1 MMLDFHPVLL
11 AVLFLPAL
19 YENLAISSL
28 EDSKT
33 YEEKNDNER
42 RCLLDPAQ
50 KKQRE
55 NDCIVKLKVFPK
67 TFRHEDKE
75 QREKAISWIKEC
87 IVDYYCFK
95 KHPSHAE
102 WIAQPSFKGLFDEP
116 HFQTAA
122 SFSEY
127 FFKIY
132 NNWKDTTKKWED
144 VDKRTSLLYITA
156 VRYVYVIFTLYQ
168 ESRPQNEKGIYE
180 PHKKG
185 RLAPCEV
192 KMKIVGG
199 QETGQIDYYVIPE
212 YSCYPAPYGSASATS
227 DYDVGLVGP
236 KSGELVANFND
247 KFDEIFGRTSEEVFD
262 TNIYAYSLEYA
273 MPTKFQG
280 KSCGLP
286 RENQFCGSS
295 RKDRLIIQKNVRTS
309 LKPHRKRVWPFFTT
323 AATSF

>member
-1 MMLDFHPVLL
+1 MTNILKNILGRKSVFFLFAESWSDKKMLNFHHVLL
-11 AVLFLPAL
+11 VLLLPASF
-19 YENLAISSL
+19 ENQVIPNQK
-28 EDSKT
+28 DSNIN
-33 YEEKNDNER
+33 EEKNYDGR
-42 RCLLDPAQ
+42 RCLLDPDQ

-55 NDCIVKLKVFPK
+55 KDCSVKLKVFPN
-67 TFRHEDKE
+67 TFHHEDKE

-95 KHPSHAE
+95 KHPLQAE

-122 SFSEY
+122 TFSEH
-127 FFKIY
+127 FLKIY
-132 NNWKDTTKKWED
+132 NNWKDTIKKWED

-156 VRYVYVIFTLYQ
+156 ARYVYVIFTLYQ

-180 PHKKG
+180 TGKKG
-185 RLAPCEV
+185 RIAPCEV

-199 QETGQIDYYVIPE
+199 KETGQIDYYVIPE

-227 DYDVGLVGP
+227 DYDIGLVGP

-247 KFDEIFGRTSEEVFD
+247 KFEEIFGRTSEEVFD

-280 KSCGLP
+280 KSRGLP
-286 RENQFCGSS
+286 RKNKFCDSS
-295 RKDRLIIQKNVRTS
+295 RK
-309 LKPHRKRVWPFFTT
+309 HRSVK
-323 AATSF
+323 

>member
-1 MMLDFHPVLL
+1 MMLNFHPVLL
-11 AVLFLPAL
+11 VVLFLLGL
-19 YENLAISSL
+19 YESLVIPNL
-28 EDSKT
+28 EYSKI
-33 YEEKNDNER
+33 YEEENDNGR

-50 KKQRE
+50 KEQRE
-55 NDCIVKLKVFPK
+55 KDCSVKLKVFPN

-75 QREKAISWIKEC
+75 QREKTISWIKEC

-95 KHPSHAE
+95 KDPSQAE

-122 SFSEY
+122 TFSEY

-132 NNWKDTTKKWED
+132 NNWKDTIKKWED
-144 VDKRTSLLYITA
+144 VDKMTSLLYITA
-156 VRYVYVIFTLYQ
+156 ARYVYVIFTLYQ

-180 PHKKG
+180 TGKKG

-192 KMKIVGG
+192 KMK
-199 QETGQIDYYVIPE
+199 ESGQIDYYVIPE

-247 KFDEIFGRTSEEVFD
+247 KFEEIFKKTSEEVFD

-273 MPTKFQG
+273 MPTKFKG
-280 KSCGLP
+280 KLRGLS
-286 RENQFCGSS
+286 RENQVCGSS
-295 RKDRLIIQKNVRTS
+295 RKHRLIM
-309 LKPHRKRVWPFFTT
+309 
-323 AATSF
+323 